1 MNRKTK
7 QSWSIKCNDSH
18 IFDIVPF
25 TINEPLIAF
34 GEKHCQGLSFCDH
47 EMSWKIAMSV
57 VYFDQGLGGGHP
69 KRWSISH
76 FQRFFVLKSWKKCKK
91 LQIWN
96 KIEQKQGFFELAP
109 KPWSTVLFPSK
120 GAFSL
125 KKHIFTCKTISD
137 NDKMYSK

>member
-25 TINEPLIAF
+25 TINEALIGF
-34 GEKHCQGLSFCDH
+34 GEKHIQGLSFCDH
-47 EMSWKIAMSV
+47 EKSWKIAMSV

-76 FQRFFVLKSWKKCKK
+76 FQRFFVLKSWKKQKSSKFGIK
-91 LQIWN
+91 LSKN
-96 KIEQKQGFFELAP
+96 KVFL
-109 KPWSTVLFPSK
+109 S
-120 GAFSL
+120 
-125 KKHIFTCKTISD
+125 
-137 NDKMYSK
+137 